1 LNIRKY
7 LRAIFFIKINF
18 DRIGSDV
25 SSTLTENTMKQ
36 IINIKSLSATPFLS
50 LRKERQSKIVLVGGC
65 FDIVHLGH
73 LRFLEKAK
81 KQGDILV
88 ILLESDEN
96 IKKIKGKNR
105 PINNQSNRA
114 EFLTKL
120 KMVDYII
127 KLPMMKN
134 DEEYLKLVK
143 KIKPKIIAVSEDDK
157 NIVQKRGQARLVG
170 AKLIKVTDLIKQQS
184 TTKIIEVIT
193 ESF

>member
-1 LNIRKY
+1 
-7 LRAIFFIKINF
+7 
-18 DRIGSDV
+18 
-25 SSTLTENTMKQ
+25 
-36 IINIKSLSATPFLS
+36 
-50 LRKERQSKIVLVGGC
+50 LVGGC

-134 DEEYLKLVK
+134 DEEYLNLVK

-170 AKLIKVTDLIKQQS
+170 AKLIKVIDLVKQQS